1 MIKND
6 RIQGL
11 LNEMSTTVVG
21 NEKEIKLLTIA
32 LLFNGHVLFESV
44 PGTGKTLIAKTF
56 ATATEGTFSRIQFT
70 PDVLPSDITGIQ
82 FFNPSTKQFELKV
95 GPIVSNIV
103 LADEINRATPRTQS
117 AMLEVMEER
126 QVTIDGITVKVEEP
140 FMVIAT
146 QNPIESQQGTYLLPA
161 AQLDRFFFKIPLAY
175 PSLENER
182 NILQMALKKKSQ
194 STISSKLTKEEI
206 NQLKQE
212 VSNVTVSNDMET
224 YILEI
229 IRKTREFPA
238 IDLGVSPRGAITLMR
253 AAQGNAYLNN
263 RNYVIPEDII
273 EMVPYC
279 LAHRIELSTSSSLT
293 KDEYTVLEELL
304 ETVSVP
310 VEWRA

>member
-11 LNEMSTTVVG
+11 LEEMSTSVVG

-175 PSLENER
+175 PTLENER
-182 NILQMALKKKSQ
+182 NILQMALKKSSQ
-194 STISSKLTKEEI
+194 STITPKLTKEEI
-206 NQLKQE
+206 LHLKQE
-212 VSNVTVSNDMET
+212 VSNVTVSSDMET

>member
-1 MIKND
+1 MIKNAK
-6 RIQGL
+6 IQTL
-11 LNEMSTTVVG
+11 FSEMSTTVVG

-56 ATATEGTFSRIQFT
+56 ATVTEGSFSRIQFT

-161 AQLDRFFFKIPLAY
+161 AQLDRFFFKIPLSY
-175 PSLENER
+175 PSLEEEK
-182 NILQMALKKKSQ
+182 NILQMALKQTKKS
-194 STISSKLTKEEI
+194 SIASKLTKEDI
-206 NQLKQE
+206 IRLKQE
-212 VSNVTVSNDMET
+212 VANVTVSKDMET

-263 RNYVIPEDII
+263 RNYVIPEDIT

-304 ETVSVP
+304 ETISVP